1 MSWVESEIW
10 QTWWFSRLP
19 TSHVRLQAAIKCRV
33 TLSAPVANIQNIK
46 KEAGNSPGYQWDA
59 RVFQC
64 LSNSQQLFH
73 HVFGVDAVKG
83 PCAVFIFLFFCVLV
97 VFVFVGWVWGVGGM
111 LTFSCTSTHTSCYA
125 AARPLALPHIRHATS
140 ENSFLCWWLQSLE
153 RSLQSTSAR
162 KTPQMAK
169 LCPQPRWVCE
179 ALVRKPTKKSSSLA
193 GTQTLDRQWDW
204 LKTQFPG
211 SCIHIKTADKTFKKI
226 GKSLAQERQWQCPEQ
241 PRTTFWCL
249 KRKKEL
255 FGEAL
260 DEQNSCFVLVK
271 H

>member
-97 VFVFVGWVWGVGGM
+97 VFVFVGWVWGVGGDVNVLLHFHAYVM
-111 LTFSCTSTHTSCYA
+111 LRCCTSSCTSTHTSCYE
-125 AARPLALPHIRHATS
+125 REQL
-140 ENSFLCWWLQSLE
+140 SL
-153 RSLQSTSAR
+153 L
-162 KTPQMAK
+162 MVAK
-169 LCPQPRWVCE
+169 LGKEPPINKCQKNASNGKTLPTTAVSLWSTCEEAHKKEFFFGRNTDFRQTVGLVKNTIPRQLHTHKDC
-179 ALVRKPTKKSSSLA
+179 
-193 GTQTLDRQWDW
+193 RQD
-204 LKTQFPG
+204 
-211 SCIHIKTADKTFKKI
+211 FKKI